1 MTDVQIGKHIKRI
14 RRQRKLTLE
23 FVGESTG
30 FTKAY
35 ISLIES
41 GKKLPPIA
49 TLSKIAHVL
58 NVDIGAFFNQNK
70 TEDEITLVRRE
81 ERKTVVRDGTA
92 FGYQYEAIAPLKRR
106 KKMEPFIITHPPNLP
121 ETNMRVDHEGEE
133 LFFVLEGKINVFYGE
148 KKYCLRKGDS
158 IYFNSGIPHRS
169 EGVGN
174 KPAKALAVIYQ
185 S

>member
-1 MTDVQIGKHIKRI
+1 MRDLMIGRQIRRI
-14 RRQRKLTLE
+14 RRERGITLE
-23 FVGESTG
+23 RVGEHTG

-58 NVDIGAFFNQNK
+58 DVNIGAFFNQKK
-70 TEDEITLVRRE
+70 TEDQITLVRKEDRQA
-81 ERKTVVRDGTA
+81 VVRDGSA

-106 KKMEPFIITHPPNLP
+106 KKFETFILTHPPHV
-121 ETNMRVDHEGEE
+121 EKKGFVDHEGEE
-133 LFFVLEGKINVFYGE
+133 LFYVLKGTVNVFFEGE
-148 KKYCLRKGDS
+148 KEYRLKAGDS
-158 IYFNSGIPHRS
+158 IYFNASIPHRS

-174 KPAKALAVIYQ
+174 KPAKALVIISQ
-185 S
+185 